1 MARHQHRITLT
12 IANGQ
17 TLSNELKGT
26 EGKVA
31 LGTLT
36 DATIFAPA
44 TLPETVTVLVAPTD
58 VPAGGDYLALQVA
71 GADVTV
77 PANKAKQVASGLG
90 GAKALR
96 LSAGVGVAADRVFQL
111 IMQLDSSLGGVI

>member
-26 EGKVA
+26 EGRVA
-31 LGTLT
+31 LGALS
-36 DATIFAPA
+36 DATIYAPG
-44 TLPETVTVLVAPTD
+44 TLPETVTVQVAPTD
-58 VPAGGDYLALQVA
+58 TPAGGDYLALQVA

-77 PANKAKQVASGLG
+77 PAAKAKQIASGLG

-96 LSAGVGVAADRVFQL
+96 LSAGGAVGADRIFQL
-111 IMQLDSSLGGVI
+111 VMQMDTAGQGL